1 MKKYEQIFL
10 KKPLTDEGQKQLQ
23 QDIQAKGLEG
33 YRLINSHI
41 IDRTA
46 YSNKLSDVPHML
58 VIMEKE
64 LKLENL
70 SSAGFKIGIS

>member
-10 KKPLTDEGQKQLQ
+10 KKPLTEEGQKQLQ
-23 QDIQAKGLEG
+23 QDIQTKGLEG

-41 IDRTA
+41 IDKNA
-46 YSNKLSDVPHML
+46 YSSKLSDVPYLM

-64 LKLENL
+64 LIRNNI
-70 SSAGFKIGIS
+70 SSAGFKIGDS